1 MEPTLTFLLIA
12 LLILASA
19 FLSLS
24 EISMAAARRMR
35 LLQRAA
41 AGDARARSALEIQEE
56 PGNYF
61 TVVQIGQNMV
71 AILGGIV
78 GEGALTPYFAAAL
91 EHVAS
96 PRAAATIG
104 FVASFA
110 TVTSLFVLFSDL
122 MPKRLA
128 LVSPESL
135 VLRVVGPMRV
145 WMRLLHPVV
154 WVFDG
159 LARLISRILRLPT
172 ERDNRVTSADILA
185 LAEASAQAGLLPVRE
200 QQVIENVF
208 ELDTRTVESAM
219 TPRERIVYLLLDES
233 DEQIRARIAARPHST
248 YVVCDRHIDQVVGYV
263 DAPELFQRVLRNE
276 SISLCD
282 EGSGLVR
289 KVLIVPDRLT
299 LSEVLEQFRQAR
311 EDFAVIVN
319 EYSLVVG
326 IITLNDVMSTVMGSL
341 VGPGDEEQIVRRD
354 DGSWLMD
361 GLTPIGDVVRAIGA
375 DAALLPRRGQYD
387 TLAGFLMLML
397 RRIPRRT
404 DSVDWGGC
412 RFEVMDVD
420 GYKIDQ
426 VMVTRIEESGA

>member
-41 AGDARARSALEIQEE
+41 AGDSRAMSALEIQEE

-78 GEGALTPYFAAAL
+78 GEGALTPYIAAAL
-91 EHVAS
+91 EHVVS

-104 FVASFA
+104 FVASFV
-110 TVTSLFVLFSDL
+110 TITSLFVLFSDL

-135 VLRVVGPMRV
+135 VLRVVGPMRL

-159 LARLISRILRLPT
+159 LARLISRILHLPT
-172 ERDNRVTSADILA
+172 ERDNQVTSADILA
-185 LAEASAQAGLLPVRE
+185 LAEASAQAGLLPLRE

-219 TPRERIVYLLLDES
+219 TPRERIVYLLLDET

-248 YVVCDRHIDQVVGYV
+248 YVVCDQHIDQVVGYV
-263 DAPELFQRVLRNE
+263 DAPELFQRVLHNE
-276 SISLCD
+276 SISLRE
-282 EGSGLVR
+282 EGSDLVR
-289 KVLIVPDRLT
+289 KVLIVPDRLS
-299 LSEVLEQFRQAR
+299 LSDVLEQFRQAS

-341 VGPGDEEQIVRRD
+341 VGPGDEEQIVRRE

-375 DAALLPRRGQYD
+375 DAASLPRRGQYD

-426 VMVTRIEESGA
+426 VMVTRVERAPA